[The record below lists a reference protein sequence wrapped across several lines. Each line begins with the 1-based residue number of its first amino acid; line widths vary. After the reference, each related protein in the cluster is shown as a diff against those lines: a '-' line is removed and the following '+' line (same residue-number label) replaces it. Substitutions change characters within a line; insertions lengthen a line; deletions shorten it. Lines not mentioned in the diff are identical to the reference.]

1 MIEPRRVEEARFAA
15 RERAEVTLNSIGDA
29 VLSTNIDGRVT
40 YLNLAAEAMTGWS
53 RDAAAGRPLD
63 DVFHIIDG
71 ATREPS
77 RNPLNLAMEL
87 NKSVGLTENCVLV
100 RRDGHESAIEDSA
113 APIHD
118 KDGRLTGAVIVF
130 RDVGAALET
139 SRQMSRLAQHDV
151 LTGLPNRLLLHDRL
165 TEAIALGHRHNKPL
179 AVCFLDVD
187 GFKGINDSVG
197 HAAADEV
204 LRSIAFRLTDAL
216 RQSDAVSRIGGDEFV
231 ILLSEIAHAEDT
243 ALVAKK
249 LLQAIAGPHHV
260 ESQDIRVTASLGVSL
275 YPDHGQDADTLITH
289 ADAAMY
295 HAKRAGPGQYRLFD
309 VGMQAL
315 AVERQSLES
324 GLSVALGRHELD
336 AYYQPQ
342 IDLTSGDIIG
352 VEVLARWRHPQR
364 GLLPAAAFIP
374 VAEACGLMVSIG
386 QWAIREAC
394 RQARAWQDAR
404 LRSMLVAVNVFG
416 VEFWRRHFLDDVQAI
431 LEDTGLEAGCLEL
444 EITEDTLIQDV
455 PSAVVALHALKE
467 LGVHVVVDHFGT
479 GHLSLSDLQ
488 QFPVDVLKVDPSV
501 VQGIAAD
508 VTDAPVLTAILGF
521 GTNLNRRVMVAG
533 VETEG
538 QLAFLQAQHCSE
550 AQGHLFSPPIGA
562 NQLKELLGNWPGL
575 VKDGGEPSGRL
586 EGTRSV

>member
-1 MIEPRRVEEARFAA
+1 MIEPRRIEEARFAA

-29 VLSTNIDGRVT
+29 VLSTDVEGRVT

-63 DVFHIIDG
+63 EVFHIIDG

-77 RNPLNLAMEL
+77 RNPLTLAMDL
-87 NKSVGLTENCVLV
+87 NKSVGLTENCILV
-100 RRDGHESAIEDSA
+100 RRDGHESEIEDSA

-165 TEAIALGHRHNKPL
+165 TEALALGHRHNKPL

-187 GFKGINDSVG
+187 GFKGVNDSLG

-204 LRSIAFRLTDAL
+204 LRSIAVRLTGAL
-216 RQSDAVSRIGGDEFV
+216 RQSDTVSRISGDEFV
-231 ILLSEIAHAEDT
+231 ILLSEITYVED
-243 ALVAKK
+243 AARVAKK
-249 LLQAIAGPHHV
+249 LLEAVAGPHQV
-260 ESQDIRVTASLGVSL
+260 ESQDVRVTASLGVSL
-275 YPDHGQDADTLITH
+275 YPDHGQDADTLITN

-295 HAKRAGPGQYRLFD
+295 HAKRAGPGHYRLFD
-309 VGMQAL
+309 VGMQAR
-315 AVERQSLES
+315 AAERQSLES
-324 GLSVALGRHELD
+324 GLGGALGRHELD
-336 AYYQPQ
+336 VYYQPQ
-342 IDLTSGDIIG
+342 IDLASGEIIG

-364 GLLPAAAFIP
+364 GLLVAAEFIP
-374 VAEACGLMVSIG
+374 VAEACGLLVAIG

-394 RQARAWQDAR
+394 RQARVWQDAG
-404 LRSMLVAVNVFG
+404 LRSMRVAVNVSG
-416 VEFWRRHFLDDVQAI
+416 LEFWRRYFLDDVRTI
-431 LEDTGLEAGCLEL
+431 LEDTGIAAGSLEL
-444 EITEDTLIQDV
+444 EFTEDTLIQDV
-455 PSAVVALHALKE
+455 PSATVTLQALKE

-488 QFPVDVLKVDPSV
+488 QLPVDVLKVDPLF

-508 VTDAPVLTAILGF
+508 VANAPVLTAILGL
-521 GTNLNRRVMVAG
+521 GPNLNRRVMVAG

-538 QLAFLQAQHCSE
+538 QLAFLRAHHCSE

-562 NQLKELLGNWPGL
+562 DALTAFLGSWRGL
-575 VKDGGEPSGRL
+575 PAG
-586 EGTRSV
+586 